1 MYSNQNFENQLVQ
14 AASRLSQHNLQNFYS
29 KTGVQYFRQPTA
41 TGTQQF
47 LNPILAHMNESEQN
61 VSIYDEG
68 NGSYIDE
75 MGFPEAG

>member
-1 MYSNQNFENQLVQ
+1 L
-14 AASRLSQHNLQNFYS
+14 
-29 KTGVQYFRQPTA
+29 
-41 TGTQQF
+41 
-47 LNPILAHMNESEQN
+47 NESEQN